1 MFYGLN
7 KFVKNI
13 LPKRLF
19 YRALLIV
26 AIPVIVLQI
35 VVTFVFFDS
44 LWIKTN
50 KGMTRALVN
59 EINTFIEVYSD
70 EKYNK
75 DEITKVLINGSS
87 KAQVIANEVLID
99 IKKII
104 GINF

>member
-7 KFVKNI
+7 KFIKNL
-13 LPKRLF
+13 LPKGLF

-35 VVTFVFFDS
+35 IITFVFFDS

-59 EINTFIEVYSD
+59 EINTFI
-70 EKYNK
+70 
-75 DEITKVLINGSS
+75 
-87 KAQVIANEVLID
+87 
-99 IKKII
+99 
-104 GINF
+104 